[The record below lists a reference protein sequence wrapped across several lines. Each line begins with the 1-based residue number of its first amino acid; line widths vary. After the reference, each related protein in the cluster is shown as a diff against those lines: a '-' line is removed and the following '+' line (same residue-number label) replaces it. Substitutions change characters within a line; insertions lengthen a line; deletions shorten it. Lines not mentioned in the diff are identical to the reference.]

1 MLVVVPKDVVVV
13 ILRRQ
18 LVKMPLISAS
28 MDLLRAS
35 GVQETAVNCLSRGRD
50 VVAT

>member
-1 MLVVVPKDVVVV
+1 MLVVVSKDAVVV

-35 GVQETAVNCLSRGRD
+35 GVQGNSSLLSESW
-50 VVAT
+50 A